1 MKNDT
6 SKKGFYEE
14 NFLDIIHK
22 IMLNRDKDKN
32 NPFVNG
38 LFLGTPS
45 PGISESKLTRI
56 KEALKNT
63 GPTVPVNTDTGNE
76 QELQ

>member
-14 NFLDIIHK
+14 NFPYSTDK
-22 IMLNRDKDKN
+22 IMLNRNKDKN

-45 PGISESKLTRI
+45 PGISESKLTQI
-56 KEALKNT
+56 KKALENT
-63 GPTVPVNTDTGNE
+63 DPTVPVNTDTVNE